1 MYACFFLDFRFDGYI
16 FMMKNSSLPKTLYSC
31 EYVRA
36 IDAAAIAAGTPGVVL
51 MKRAARAAFELLLR
65 KWPHCSGLIVLCGA
79 GNNAGDGYV
88 LAGLAAQEC
97 IAVTVWYVSSPDAL
111 RGDALKAYRFA
122 MQEGVVC
129 KPFDNQEV
137 QQADLY
143 STRNI
148 LVDALLGIGL
158 NKVVRDSY
166 AEAIHWVNNS
176 SLPVLALDV
185 PSGLCANTGRVL
197 GCAVNA
203 SVTITFIGIKKGLL
217 TGQAANHV
225 GLLQFSDLG
234 VLSESL
240 CVNHPFNNDLPIQ
253 RLEFSELLA
262 SLPLRQASDHKGN
275 FGHLILIGGD
285 SGMGGAILMAAES
298 SFCCG
303 IGLVSIITHRQNVTA
318 ALIRLPEAMAHGVS
332 DDVDKILF
340 EEVLGKATALVVG
353 PGIGRRSWAALLV
366 NASLECA
373 IPIVLDA
380 DGLNLLA
387 DGSTDVHFRDNWVL
401 TPHPGEA
408 ARLLKTDIATI
419 EQDRFAAVTALQ
431 QKYGGVVVLK
441 GAGTLVANHDGIFV
455 CTYGNSSMATAG
467 MGDVLSGIIGGLL
480 AQGVSCVDA
489 ACLGVCIHAL
499 AGDEEVSRNGRIG
512 LRSTGLF
519 PCIRYVL
526 NTDLYHSVDKEL
538 I

>member
-1 MYACFFLDFRFDGYI
+1 M
-16 FMMKNSSLPKTLYSC
+16 LYSR

-36 IDAAAIAAGTPGVVL
+36 LDAAAIVAGTPGVVL
-51 MKRAARAAFELLLR
+51 MKRAARSAFDLLLG
-65 KWPHCSGLIVLCGA
+65 KWPNCTGIIVLCGA

-97 IAVTVWYVSSPDAL
+97 IPVTVWYVSSPDAL
-111 RGDALKAYRFA
+111 QGDALSAYHFA

-129 KPFDNQEV
+129 EPFDRRIA

-143 STRNI
+143 GTEGV

-158 NKVVRDSY
+158 NKIVGGNY
-166 AEAIHWVNNS
+166 ADAIRWLNNRG
-176 SLPVLALDV
+176 LPVLALDV
-185 PSGLCANTGRVL
+185 PSGLCANTGRVF

-203 SVTITFIGIKKGLL
+203 DATITFIGVKKGLL

-234 VLSESL
+234 VLPDSL
-240 CVNHPFNNDLPIQ
+240 SVDSSFDNDQSIQ

-262 SLPLRQASDHKGN
+262 CLPSRRGSEHKGN
-275 FGHLILIGGD
+275 FGHLSLIGGD
-285 SGMGGAILMAAES
+285 NGMGGAILMAAES

-303 IGLVSIITHRQNVTA
+303 IGLVSIITHIQNVTA
-318 ALIRLPEAMAHGVS
+318 ALIRLPEAMARGV
-332 DDVDKILF
+332 DDHIDKSLLNEILC
-340 EEVLGKATALVVG
+340 KATALVVG

-366 NASLECA
+366 NTSLDQT
-373 IPIVLDA
+373 IPMVLDA

-387 DGSTDVHFRDNWVL
+387 DGSTDVRFRDNWVL

-419 EQDRFAAVTALQ
+419 EQDRFAAVIALQ
-431 QKYGGVVVLK
+431 KKYGGVVVLK
-441 GAGTLVANHDGIFV
+441 GAGTLVANHRGVFV
-455 CTYGNSSMATAG
+455 CTYGNPSMATAG
-467 MGDVLSGIIGGLL
+467 MGDVLSGIIGALL
-480 AQGVSCVDA
+480 AQNMSCVDA

-499 AGDEEVSRNGRIG
+499 AGDEEISHNGRIG

-519 PCIRYVL
+519 PYIRYVL
-526 NTDLYHSVDKEL
+526 NTDLYRSVDNES
-538 I
+538 ISIHYPS

>member
-1 MYACFFLDFRFDGYI
+1 
-16 FMMKNSSLPKTLYSC
+16 MMKNSSLPKTLYSC

-36 IDAAAIAAGTPGVVL
+36 IDTAAIEAGTLGVIL
-51 MKRAARAAFELLLR
+51 MKRAARAAFELLLSE
-65 KWPHCSGLIVLCGA
+65 WPHCSGLIVLCGA

-97 IAVTVWYVSSPDAL
+97 IPVVVWYVSSPDTL

-122 MQEGVVC
+122 VQEGVVC
-129 KPFDNQEV
+129 KPFNREEV
-137 QQADLY
+137 QQADFY
-143 STRNI
+143 GTESIFGTESI

-158 NKVVRDSY
+158 NKTVRGSY
-166 AEAIHWVNNS
+166 AEAIHWLNHS

-185 PSGLCANTGRVL
+185 PSGLCANTGRVF

-203 SVTITFIGIKKGLL
+203 SITITFIGIKRGLL

-234 VLSESL
+234 VLPESL
-240 CVNHPFNNDLPIQ
+240 SVGHLFSSDLPIQ
-253 RLEFSELLA
+253 RLEFSELLM
-262 SLPLRQASDHKGN
+262 SLPLRRGSEHKGN
-275 FGHLILIGGD
+275 FGHLSLVGGD
-285 SGMGGAILMAAES
+285 NGMGGAILMAAES

-303 IGLVSIITHRQNVTA
+303 IGLVSIITHMQNTTA
-318 ALIRLPEAMAHGVS
+318 ALIRLPEAMAHGMS
-332 DDVDKILF
+332 DDVDKALVGQILC
-340 EEVLGKATALVVG
+340 KSTALVVG
-353 PGIGRRSWAALLV
+353 PGIGRRSWARWLV
-366 NASLECA
+366 NMSLKQNL
-373 IPIVLDA
+373 PVVLDA

-387 DGSTDVHFRDNWVL
+387 DGSADVRFRDDWIL

-419 EQDRFAAVTALQ
+419 EQDRFAAVIALQ
-431 QKYGGVVVLK
+431 KKYGGVIVLK
-441 GAGTLVANHDGIFV
+441 GAGTLIADHRGIFV
-455 CTYGNSSMATAG
+455 CAYGNSSMATAG
-467 MGDVLSGIIGGLL
+467 MGDVLSGIIGALL
-480 AQGVSCVDA
+480 AQGVSCLDA

-519 PCIRYVL
+519 PYIRYVL
-526 NTDLYHSVDKEL
+526 NTDLYRSVDNES